1 MAINRLQLT
10 LLAEDPTRQPRL
22 SRAGAS
28 PCSLPGLSHDDEFL
42 FARQARQES
51 RARIASRHC
60 IISGC
65 AYNKGME
72 RGSVVGLGFGGIS
85 LPPVLTVEEVAELMR
100 IDRKTAYAAIAEG
113 EVPGVRRLGR
123 CIRVS
128 RDVLLRWLA
137 EGEGGKVE
145 RRRGRR

>member
-1 MAINRLQLT
+1 MSFR
-10 LLAEDPTRQPRL
+10 
-22 SRAGAS
+22 
-28 PCSLPGLSHDDEFL
+28 SLG
-42 FARQARQES
+42 QVRQES
-51 RARIASRHC
+51 CARMVSRHC
-60 IISGC
+60 SIS
-65 AYNKGME
+65 AYAYSKGME
-72 RGSVVGLGFGGIS
+72 RGSVVGLGFGGSS
-85 LPPVLTVEEVAELMR
+85 LPPVLSVEEVAALMR
-100 IDRKTAYAAIAEG
+100 INRKTAYAAIAEG